1 MTRCVWAFHFRPRSA
16 KENQGAADC
25 DWLKIVLLLPRNWS
39 EIIERRQ
46 IKWRI
51 IGWIC
56 MEPRLLTPPCAAGED
71 LVILLA
77 GGGGGGGKG
86 KGKGGG
92 RDHQEVLRK
101 KPGIH
106 NCKNSNLLHGENT
119 YYLAGRKYTTTY
131 QQYL

>member
-1 MTRCVWAFHFRPRSA
+1 MTRCVWAFHFRTRSA

-25 DWLKIVLLLPRNWS
+25 EWLKIVLLLPRNWS

-77 GGGGGGGKG
+77 GGAGGGGGGGGGKG
-86 KGKGGG
+86 KGGGG
-92 RDHQEVLRK
+92 DHQQEVAQIQIQK
-101 KPGIH
+101 QTQI
-106 NCKNSNLLHGENT
+106 
-119 YYLAGRKYTTTY
+119 
-131 QQYL
+131 

>member
-1 MTRCVWAFHFRPRSA
+1 MTRCVWAFHFRTRSA
-16 KENQGAADC
+16 KENHGAADC

-77 GGGGGGGKG
+77 GGGGG
-86 KGKGGG
+86 
-92 RDHQEVLRK
+92 DHQEVLRK
-101 KPGIH
+101 KPGMQ
-106 NCKNSNLLHGENT
+106 NLHGENT
-119 YYLAGRKYTTTY
+119 YYPCRPQIYNDLSTIFVAFRNLNTQKS
-131 QQYL
+131 LLL

>member
-1 MTRCVWAFHFRPRSA
+1 MTRCVWAFHFRTRSA

-25 DWLKIVLLLPRNWS
+25 EWLKIVLLLPRNWS

-77 GGGGGGGKG
+77 GGAGGGGG
-86 KGKGGG
+86 GGG
-92 RDHQEVLRK
+92 GDHQEVLRK
-101 KPGIH
+101 NPGIH
-106 NCKNSNLLHGENT
+106 DCKNSKL
-119 YYLAGRKYTTTY
+119 
-131 QQYL
+131 

>member
-77 GGGGGGGKG
+77 GGGGGG
-86 KGKGGG
+86 
-92 RDHQEVLRK
+92 DHQEVLRK
-101 KPGIH
+101 NPGIH
-106 NCKNSNLLHGENT
+106 DCKIQTCYTEKTLIT
-119 YYLAGRKYTTTY
+119 LAGRKYTTTY